1 MDESRLEINKKI
13 AEELEQRVAELKQM
27 HKNMQR
33 VCQLNQS
40 SEQQLEECGERVNK
54 SEKNGIATK
63 QQNRYT
69 HWALTRILYI
79 PCIIWENQRILNLNW
94 FIPHERAEGRHQ

>member
-69 HWALTRILYI
+69 H
-79 PCIIWENQRILNLNW
+79 
-94 FIPHERAEGRHQ
+94 